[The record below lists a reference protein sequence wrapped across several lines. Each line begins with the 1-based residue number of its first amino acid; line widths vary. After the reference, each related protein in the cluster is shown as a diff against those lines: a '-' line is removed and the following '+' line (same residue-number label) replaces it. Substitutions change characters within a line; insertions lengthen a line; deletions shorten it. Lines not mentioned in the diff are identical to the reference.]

1 MKSVLT
7 AVILLMVFQARCDKV
22 CQPPQSESLYY
33 LTSSM
38 SDFYVANDFD
48 QGLVLVAFG
57 DNGHVER
64 WALVDLNNRLLY
76 LNTPESGCQYMEYTP
91 EQKQISTQCLPDDA
105 KLERSGEVDFYT
117 MFRPGFTWLVGM
129 KPVPNTEFYY
139 RHFSRFF
146 QENVVNDE
154 NTYGVVYKYSLGIS
168 DPTVFDKDLSA
179 CVEKKLVRAA

>member
-1 MKSVLT
+1 MKSVFT

-91 EQKQISTQCLPDDA
+91 EQKQVNGCSQCTLFPNMSFLNLRE
-105 KLERSGEVDFYT
+105 KVFFYSW
-117 MFRPGFTWLVGM
+117 F
-129 KPVPNTEFYY
+129 
-139 RHFSRFF
+139 
-146 QENVVNDE
+146 
-154 NTYGVVYKYSLGIS
+154 I
-168 DPTVFDKDLSA
+168 
-179 CVEKKLVRAA
+179 